1 MADIF
6 LSYANE
12 DREAAARLAEL
23 LESVGWSVWWDRRIP
38 AGRTWR
44 SVLEDALKDMRCMI
58 ALWSHHSVESPWVAE
73 EAEEARRMG
82 KTLVPILIQR
92 VEPPIGFRAIQA
104 ADLVAWNGSIDDPA
118 AKLLIADLKSVLGE
132 PSARS
137 TERKNVVEVR
147 EIKLQPSLF
156 LRLKGHWPK
165 AALTGVAIVALLVG
179 WQKWKTPERETVVP
193 LAPIIDDSLKKIA
206 PPSLIGLAVS
216 GERREIKPAETL
228 QLTLLA
234 NYSDGKQN
242 SIKEGIEWASSNSNV
257 AIINEQGEVKGLRP
271 GSASITARSGGI
283 VSSAW
288 SLSVKPVEPTPV
300 VAAPK
305 LVGLN
310 ISSSRNELFTKEK
323 VSIRAMGRYS
333 DNTEKYFSSEVDW
346 ETSDRTIASVSARG
360 QLEALRPGKVK
371 VVARSG
377 ELRST
382 PLTVVVKEPQAK
394 AQPQTMPTK
403 TSEPQPITPP
413 LLSEQSKARISAYVT
428 RAKTFREQGNYAA
441 ALTELE
447 KAKAMD
453 ALNEDVRTEIEQTR
467 RACNAEKVLSNK
479 PNC

>member
-6 LSYANE
+6 ISYANE

-23 LESVGWSVWWDRRIP
+23 FESVGWSVWWDRRIP

-58 ALWSHHSVESPWVAE
+58 ALWSRHSVESPWVAE
-73 EAEEARRMG
+73 EAEEARRLG

-104 ADLVAWNGSIDDPA
+104 ADLIAWNGSIDDPA
-118 AKLLIADLKSVLGE
+118 AKMLIADLTSVLGA
-132 PSARS
+132 PSAKP
-137 TERKNVVEVR
+137 TERNNVVEVR
-147 EIKLQPSLF
+147 ELDPHPSLF
-156 LRLKGHWPK
+156 QQLKTHWTK
-165 AALTGVAIVALLVG
+165 AALAAMAIVALLVG
-179 WQKWKTPERETVVP
+179 WQIWKSPERESLVP
-193 LAPIIDDSLKKIA
+193 LAPIKDDTLAKIPA
-206 PPSLIGLAVS
+206 PSVIGLAVS
-216 GERREIKPAETL
+216 GERREIKPSETL
-228 QLTLLA
+228 HLTLIA
-234 NYSDGKQN
+234 NYSDGKQDN
-242 SIKEGIEWASSNSNV
+242 IREGVQWASSNSDV
-257 AIINEQGEVKGLRP
+257 ATVNEQGEVKGLRA
-271 GSASITARSGGI
+271 GSASITAKSGGV

-288 SLSVKPVEPTPV
+288 SVSVKPVEPAPT

-310 ISSSRNELFTKEK
+310 ITSSRNELFTKEK

-333 DNTEKYFSSEVDW
+333 DNTEKYFSSEIDW
-346 ETSDRTIASVSARG
+346 ETSDRTIASVSTRG

-377 ELRST
+377 EVRST

-394 AQPQTMPTK
+394 TQPQTMPTK
-403 TSEPQPITPP
+403 TSEPQAITPP
-413 LLSEQSKARISAYVT
+413 LLSEQSKASISAFIN
-428 RAKTFREQGNYAA
+428 RAKNYREQGNYAA

-467 RACNAEKVLSNK
+467 RACNAEKILGNK

>member
-1 MADIF
+1 MGQAY
-6 LSYANE
+6 SGG
-12 DREAAARLAEL
+12 
-23 LESVGWSVWWDRRIP
+23 S
-38 AGRTWR
+38 TWR

-58 ALWSHHSVESPWVAE
+58 ALWSHHSVDSPSVDSPWVAE
-73 EAEEARRMG
+73 EAEEARRLG

-118 AKLLIADLKSVLGE
+118 AKMLIADLKSVLGA

-137 TERKNVVEVR
+137 TERNKVVEVR
-147 EIKLQPSLF
+147 EIDPHPSLF
-156 LRLKGHWPK
+156 QHFKTHWPK
-165 AALTGVAIVALLVG
+165 AALAVIAIVALLVG
-179 WQKWKTPERETVVP
+179 WQKWESPEQEKQVAHP
-193 LAPIIDDSLKKIA
+193 PIEDDNLKKLPA
-206 PPSLIGLAVS
+206 PNVIGLAVS
-216 GERREIKPAETL
+216 GQRREIKPSETF
-228 QLTLLA
+228 QVTLIA
-234 NYSDGKQN
+234 NYSDGKQDN
-242 SIKEGIEWASSNSNV
+242 IREGVQWASSNSDV
-257 AIINEQGEVKGLRP
+257 ATVNEQGEVKGLRA
-271 GSASITARSGGI
+271 GSASITAKSGGV

-288 SLSVKPVEPTPV
+288 SLSVKPVEPSPA

-310 ISSSRNELFTKEK
+310 ITSNRNELFTKEK

-346 ETSDRTIASVSARG
+346 ETSDRTIASVSTRG

-377 ELRST
+377 QLQST

-394 AQPQTMPTK
+394 TPPQTMPTK
-403 TSEPQPITPP
+403 TSELQPITPP
-413 LLSEQSKARISAYVT
+413 LLSEQSKARISAYIN

-467 RACNAEKVLSNK
+467 RGRADQSKNRSATLKSRMRRPIEAQRPQSVE
-479 PNC
+479 